1 MEADG
6 NYVRLHGTGGN
17 HMLRVTLGGLLESLP
32 PDIFARIHRSRAV
45 RVEAIKELQPWFS
58 GNWLVILRDG
68 TKLTMSRTYKDLLR
82 SGFSAART

>member
-1 MEADG
+1 
-6 NYVRLHGTGGN
+6 V
-17 HMLRVTLGGLLESLP
+17 
-32 PDIFARIHRSRAV
+32 FARIHRSRAV

-82 SGFSAART
+82 SGFTAMRT